1 MDSRSVVE
9 RLRDTVPSAL
19 SGEPVVCA
27 YLFGSVARGEARS
40 RSDIDVAVLL
50 DDEAL
55 PTDAL
60 ETRLRI
66 AGAVEERAGVGP
78 VEVVVL
84 NDAPLPLVGRV
95 LADRLV
101 LFSRDEARRVAFESL
116 ATRRFLDFDIH
127 ARRLD
132 EEFLRATADRRR

>member
-1 MDSRSVVE
+1 MDSGSVVE

-27 YLFGSVARGEARS
+27 YLFGSVARGEARA

-50 DDEAL
+50 DDAPSTDPLEA
-55 PTDAL
+55 
-60 ETRLRI
+60 RLRI
-66 AGAVEERAGVGP
+66 AATIEQRAGVGP

-84 NDAPLPLVGRV
+84 NEAALQLVGRV
-95 LADRLV
+95 LTDRLV
-101 LFSRDEARRVAFESL
+101 LFSRDEARRVEFESL
-116 ATRRFLDFDIH
+116 AMRRFLDFDIH

-132 EEFLRATADRRR
+132 EELLRATAERRR